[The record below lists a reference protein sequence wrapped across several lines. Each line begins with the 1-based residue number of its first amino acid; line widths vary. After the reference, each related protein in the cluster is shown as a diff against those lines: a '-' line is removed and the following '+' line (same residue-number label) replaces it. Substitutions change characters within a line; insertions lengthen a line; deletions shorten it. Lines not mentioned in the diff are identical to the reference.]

1 MSERETASEG
11 QYQPTPEQA
20 MEQSSSRLAAAGEIG
35 RLTAQLYLLDA
46 FEESRHY
53 SANYGLTRLS
63 LVTVPLSVFNDPRA
77 AVFVN
82 ERSETGLQS
91 ERNDT
96 RIYLIDAEQ
105 NLFAGR
111 RLASQYRDNPSV
123 GWVSDSPIETA
134 NIVRKREG
142 GGILVRNG
150 VRLIQELE
158 QQELQ
163 TEQAS
168 LIEFMEPAIKDFRR
182 DLGRISPI
190 DWDDTTEVHIE
201 GTRRI

>member
-1 MSERETASEG
+1 MNDRETASEG

-20 MEQSSSRLAAAGEIG
+20 MERTSSRLAAEGEIG
-35 RLTAQLYLLDA
+35 KLAAQLSLLNA
-46 FEESRHY
+46 FGESRYY

-63 LVTVPLSVFNDPRA
+63 LVTVPLSVFEDPRA

-82 ERSETGLQS
+82 ERSETGLRA

-111 RLASQYRDNPSV
+111 KLASQYRDDPSV
-123 GWVSDSPIETA
+123 GWISESPIETA

-142 GGILVRNG
+142 GILVRNG
-150 VRLIQELE
+150 VRLIQEVE

-163 TEQAS
+163 TVQAS
-168 LIEFMEPAIKDFRR
+168 LIEFMQPAIKAFRR
-182 DLGRISPI
+182 DIGRISLV
-190 DWDDTTEVHIE
+190 DLDENTEVHLE
-201 GTRRI
+201 GTQKI

>member
-1 MSERETASEG
+1 VNERETASEG

-35 RLTAQLYLLDA
+35 RLTAQLYLLNA
-46 FEESRHY
+46 FEESRYY

-63 LVTVPLSVFNDPRA
+63 LVTIPLSVFNDPRA

-82 ERSETGLQS
+82 ERYETGLKS

-96 RIYLIDAEQ
+96 RVYLIDAEQ

-111 RLASQYRDNPSV
+111 RLVSQYRDNPSV
-123 GWVSDSPIETA
+123 GWISESPIETA
-134 NIVRKREG
+134 NIIRKG
-142 GGILVRNG
+142 GDGILVRNG
-150 VRLIQELE
+150 VRLIQEVE

-163 TEQAS
+163 TVQAS
-168 LIEFMEPAIKDFRR
+168 LIEFMQPAIKDFRR
-182 DLGRISPI
+182 DLGRISPV
-190 DWDDTTEVHIE
+190 DWNEKIEVHLE
-201 GTRRI
+201 GTRKI